1 MRPVSPLFHL
11 TYLTCSEAIE
21 EDPDLWHSDE
31 TEDDFRNTAPQNT
44 DNIDTG
50 NTDQEST
57 SSSANNSPIRILPI
71 FVCLV
76 LK

>member
-1 MRPVSPLFHL
+1 MRPVFPFFHL

-31 TEDDFRNTAPQNT
+31 NEDDFRNTAPQNT
-44 DNIDTG
+44 DNINTG

-57 SSSANNSPIRILPI
+57 SSSADNSPFRILPI
-71 FVCLV
+71 FLFLV